1 MRDLSTFK
9 GCAAPQPVRLEG
21 RFVVIEPYD
30 RATHLEAL
38 WDGLGGVEINPLLT
52 YFTQPDFGGIGDFDT
67 WLQGVQKG
75 GWVTEVFRDKA
86 TGKVVGM
93 ANYMRP
99 DPANGV
105 VEIGGVAHGPAMS
118 RTPLATEAHYLLAK
132 HVFEDLGYRRYEWK
146 CHNENAP
153 SKASAVRYGF
163 QFEGVFRQHM
173 LSKGKNRD
181 TAWFSMIDGEW
192 PVIAAA
198 FQAWLAP
205 ENFDAEGLQKRR
217 LEDLRAGLVASDPAA
232 ALA

>member
-9 GCAAPQPVRLEG
+9 GCAAPQPVRLQG

-30 RATHLEAL
+30 RALHLEAL
-38 WDGLGGVEINPLLT
+38 WEGLGGMAINPLLT
-52 YFTQPDFGGIGDFDT
+52 YFTQPDFGSIADFDA
-67 WLQGVQKG
+67 WLTSVQKG

-105 VEIGGVAHGPAMS
+105 VEIGGVAHGPHMS

-153 SKASAVRYGF
+153 SKASAIRYGF

-181 TAWFSMIDGEW
+181 TAWFSIIDSEW
-192 PVIAAA
+192 PLVSAG
-198 FQAWLAP
+198 FTAWLAP
-205 ENFDAEGLQKRR
+205 ENFDAEGRQKRR
-217 LEDLRAGLVASDPAA
+217 LEDLRAERATSYPASGQA
-232 ALA
+232 